1 MNTVPGKKNF
11 LPFLIVQF
19 VGAVALLSFVAFLMP
34 GPWTLLRSIGFII
47 MLIGAAFLFTARF
60 QLGNSFAVT
69 PQARELVT
77 SGLYSRIRNPIY
89 VFSGL
94 MVVGLFIIVG
104 RPYLFALL
112 AVLLVAQTIR
122 ARKESQVLEA
132 KFGDQY
138 REYRKQ
144 TWF

>member
-1 MNTVPGKKNF
+1 MNAVSGKKNF

-19 VGAVALLSFVAFLMP
+19 VGAVAVLSFVAFLMP

-94 MVVGLFIIVG
+94 MVLGLFIIVG